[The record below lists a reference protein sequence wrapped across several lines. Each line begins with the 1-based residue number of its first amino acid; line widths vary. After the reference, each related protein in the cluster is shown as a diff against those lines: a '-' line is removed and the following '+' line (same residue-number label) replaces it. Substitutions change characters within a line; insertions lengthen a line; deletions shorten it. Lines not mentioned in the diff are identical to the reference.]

1 MVIAE
6 TELLLEDVVHMLIPL
21 VFQTLNSAST

>member
-6 TELLLEDVVHMLIPL
+6 TELLLEDVVCMLIPL
-21 VFQTLNSAST
+21 VFQTLNSASS

>member
-6 TELLLEDVVHMLIPL
+6 TELLLEDVVRMLIPL